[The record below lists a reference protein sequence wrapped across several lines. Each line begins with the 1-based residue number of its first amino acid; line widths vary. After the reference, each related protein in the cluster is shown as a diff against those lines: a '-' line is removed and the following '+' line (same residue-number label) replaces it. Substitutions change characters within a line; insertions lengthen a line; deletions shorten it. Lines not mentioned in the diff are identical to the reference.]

1 MTYRAADRAT
11 WNAIFRA
18 VPGDWFSAG
27 PSDAM
32 VRCLSF
38 FRQHQPRRLL
48 DVGAGIG
55 RWAIYL
61 ARNGIAPNVALD
73 SAARGSRVTAEWAAR
88 EGLRVV
94 AATGDAVALPF
105 VDRSF
110 DAILAA
116 LVLENLDRRDQ
127 LTAMAELRRVAD
139 RGAHGF
145 FVFNPIL
152 TDAEIEALAH
162 AGNPT
167 RTCHIES
174 CTDDEITEMLAGWQT
189 VERGKTEEGFR
200 YVAAWT

>member
-1 MTYRAADRAT
+1 MTYRAADRVT
-11 WNAIFRA
+11 WNAIFQT
-18 VPGDWFSAG
+18 VPGDWFAAG

-32 VRCLSF
+32 VRGLSF

-61 ARNGIAPNVALD
+61 ARNGIAPSVALD
-73 SAARGSRVTAEWAAR
+73 SAHRGSRVTAEWAAR

-110 DAILAA
+110 DAVLAA
-116 LVLENLDRRDQ
+116 LVLENLNRRDK
-127 LTAMAELRRVAD
+127 LTAMAELGRVAD
-139 RGAHGF
+139 RATHGF

-152 TDAEIEALAH
+152 TDAEIEALAES
-162 AGNPT
+162 GNPT
-167 RTCHIES
+167 RTCHIEP
-174 CTDDEITEMLAGWQT
+174 CTNDEITEILAGGQT
-189 VERGKTEEGFR
+189 LERGKTTE
-200 YVAAWT
+200 